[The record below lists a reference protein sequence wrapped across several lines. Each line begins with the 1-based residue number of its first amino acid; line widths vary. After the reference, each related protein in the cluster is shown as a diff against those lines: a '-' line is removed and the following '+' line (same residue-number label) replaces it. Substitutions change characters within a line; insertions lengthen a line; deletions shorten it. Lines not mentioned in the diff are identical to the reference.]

1 MGGILGKAGRQG
13 QWIRA
18 PGEHVRCQWVTM
30 NAVSERQRVERAI
43 RDDLDRVVPD
53 VVATIREQIPAY
65 RTLSAAQVEEVSAI
79 AAWATS
85 RILQLWVEGGE
96 LEPADVQRFR
106 GIGAAR
112 ALDGRPL
119 PVILRAYRVAGT
131 RITDLVA
138 DVGGDRLTVED
149 ALALARLWM
158 ASIDTLSEALYAGHS
173 AASERLSGDRERALA
188 DLLDDLLTGRQAT
201 RTALQDRCRE
211 LGVTLPATPCV
222 LVTTGPAPADAVLAR
237 ERDGTTVAVLADPR
251 RTLSVR
257 LSVRRSAP
265 SPHDAGAAWW
275 WPRTPGTCRA
285 RTGWRSWRR
294 RPRPGARSRTATSS
308 TRPTPRWWPCSR
320 RTGTP
325 TPPAS
330 LRSRSEAWR
339 PSRTCW
345 RGSTPSSRPA
355 RRPRPASCSAY
366 TPRRCGTASGGW
378 SCSPGGTRAAR
389 GTGSCSRSPAR

>member
-1 MGGILGKAGRQG
+1 M
-13 QWIRA
+13 
-18 PGEHVRCQWVTM
+18 
-30 NAVSERQRVERAI
+30 SERQRVERTI

-53 VVATIREQIPAY
+53 VVATIRDQIPAY

-138 DVGGDRLTVED
+138 ELGGDRLSVED

-211 LGVTLPATPCV
+211 LGVTLPAAPGV
-222 LVTTGPAPADAVLAR
+222 LVTTGPASDGAVLAGAVLAR
-237 ERDGTTVAVLADPR
+237 ERDGTTVAVLAEAGRAADRAPERTLPRTTRGCLVVAADAGDVPRAHRLAELAATTAPGRAFAQRHRAGDLLDETDAQVLALLAAHRDADPARLAALALGGLATQPHLLEGLDAFLATGSATAAGELLGVHPQTMRHRIRRLVLLTGRDPR
-251 RTLSVR
+251 RPWDRFVLEV
-257 LSVRRSAP
+257 
-265 SPHDAGAAWW
+265 
-275 WPRTPGTCRA
+275 
-285 RTGWRSWRR
+285 
-294 RPRPGARSRTATSS
+294 ARSVQ
-308 TRPTPRWWPCSR
+308 
-320 RTGTP
+320 
-325 TPPAS
+325 PPA
-330 LRSRSEAWR
+330 
-339 PSRTCW
+339 
-345 RGSTPSSRPA
+345 
-355 RRPRPASCSAY
+355 
-366 TPRRCGTASGGW
+366 
-378 SCSPGGTRAAR
+378 
-389 GTGSCSRSPAR
+389 

>member
-1 MGGILGKAGRQG
+1 MG
-13 QWIRA
+13 
-18 PGEHVRCQWVTM
+18 
-30 NAVSERQRVERAI
+30 ERQRVERAI

-65 RTLSAAQVEEVSAI
+65 RTLSPAQVEEVSAI

-119 PVILRAYRVAGT
+119 PVVLRAYRVAGT

-138 DVGGDRLTVED
+138 ELGGDRLSVVD

-173 AASERLSGDRERALA
+173 AASERLTGDRERALA

-211 LGVTLPATPCV
+211 LGVTLPGAPCV
-222 LVTTGPAPADAVLAR
+222 LVTTGPAPAGSVLAR
-237 ERDGTTVAVLADPR
+237 DRDGLTVAVLGGLDKLDHRGEAGHRRDADHRGCLVVAADAGDVPRAHRLAELAATTAPSRAFADRSVLDEADAQVVALLAAHRDADPDRLAALALGGVATQPHLLEGLDAFLAAGSATAAATRLGVHAQTMRHRLRRLVLVTGRDPR
-251 RTLSVR
+251 RPWDRFVLEVARSVRGVTGTLSPG
-257 LSVRRSAP
+257 SGRR
-265 SPHDAGAAWW
+265 
-275 WPRTPGTCRA
+275 
-285 RTGWRSWRR
+285 
-294 RPRPGARSRTATSS
+294 
-308 TRPTPRWWPCSR
+308 
-320 RTGTP
+320 
-325 TPPAS
+325 
-330 LRSRSEAWR
+330 
-339 PSRTCW
+339 
-345 RGSTPSSRPA
+345 
-355 RRPRPASCSAY
+355 
-366 TPRRCGTASGGW
+366 
-378 SCSPGGTRAAR
+378 
-389 GTGSCSRSPAR
+389 

>member
-1 MGGILGKAGRQG
+1 
-13 QWIRA
+13 
-18 PGEHVRCQWVTM
+18 M

-131 RITDLVA
+131 RVTDLVA
-138 DVGGDRLTVED
+138 DVGGDRLSVED

-211 LGVTLPATPCV
+211 LGVTLPAAPCV
-222 LVTTGPAPADAVLAR
+222 LATTGPAPDGAVLAR
-237 ERDGTTVAVLADPR
+237 ERDGTTVAILGDAGRVAERAPERTLHHTTRGCVVVAADAGDVPRAHRLAELAATTAPGRAFAHHDVLDETDAQVVALLAAHRDADPARLAALALAGGATQPHLLEGLDAFLATGSATAAGELLGVHPQTMRHRLRRLVQLTGRDPR
-251 RTLSVR
+251 RPWDRFVLEVARSVR
-257 LSVRRSAP
+257 P
-265 SPHDAGAAWW
+265 AA
-275 WPRTPGTCRA
+275 
-285 RTGWRSWRR
+285 
-294 RPRPGARSRTATSS
+294 
-308 TRPTPRWWPCSR
+308 
-320 RTGTP
+320 
-325 TPPAS
+325 
-330 LRSRSEAWR
+330 
-339 PSRTCW
+339 
-345 RGSTPSSRPA
+345 
-355 RRPRPASCSAY
+355 
-366 TPRRCGTASGGW
+366 
-378 SCSPGGTRAAR
+378 
-389 GTGSCSRSPAR
+389 

>member
-1 MGGILGKAGRQG
+1 
-13 QWIRA
+13 
-18 PGEHVRCQWVTM
+18 M

-211 LGVTLPATPCV
+211 LGVTLPAAPGV
-222 LVTTGPAPADAVLAR
+222 LVTTGPAPDGAVLAR
-237 ERDGTTVAVLADPR
+237 ERDGTTVAVLADLR
-251 RTLSVR
+251 VVCLRTR
-257 LSVRRSAP
+257 QSAFSGTRP
-265 SPHDAGAAWW
+265 TGAVWW
-275 WPRTPGTCRA
+275 WPRTPATCRA

-294 RPRPGARSRTATSS
+294 RPRPGARSRSATGRATSS

-320 RTGTP
+320 PTGTP

-330 LRSRSEAWR
+330 PRSRSAAW
-339 PSRTCW
+339 
-345 RGSTPSSRPA
+345 
-355 RRPRPASCSAY
+355 
-366 TPRRCGTASGGW
+366 
-378 SCSPGGTRAAR
+378 
-389 GTGSCSRSPAR
+389 

>member
-1 MGGILGKAGRQG
+1 
-13 QWIRA
+13 
-18 PGEHVRCQWVTM
+18 M

-138 DVGGDRLTVED
+138 DVGGDQLSVED

-188 DLLDDLLTGRQAT
+188 DLLEDLLTGRQAT

-211 LGVTLPATPCV
+211 LGVTLPAAPCV
-222 LVTTGPAPADAVLAR
+222 LVTTGPAPVDAVLAR
-237 ERDGTTVAVLADPR
+237 ERDGTTVAVLADSCRASERAPERTLHHTTRGCVVVAADAGDVPRAHRLAELAATTAPGRAFAHRDVLDETDAQVVALLAAHRDADPARLAALALAGGATQPHLLEGLDAFLATGSATAAGELLGVHPQTMRHRLRRLVQLTGRDPR
-251 RTLSVR
+251 RPWDRFVLEVARSVR
-257 LSVRRSAP
+257 P
-265 SPHDAGAAWW
+265 AA
-275 WPRTPGTCRA
+275 
-285 RTGWRSWRR
+285 
-294 RPRPGARSRTATSS
+294 
-308 TRPTPRWWPCSR
+308 
-320 RTGTP
+320 
-325 TPPAS
+325 
-330 LRSRSEAWR
+330 
-339 PSRTCW
+339 
-345 RGSTPSSRPA
+345 
-355 RRPRPASCSAY
+355 
-366 TPRRCGTASGGW
+366 
-378 SCSPGGTRAAR
+378 
-389 GTGSCSRSPAR
+389 